1 MQVDIMNTLN
11 VLRRCALAVLFAG
24 LPLLV
29 QAGAIEDL
37 QAFLNETQ
45 SFQAQF
51 RQTISNRQGV
61 QAQES
66 FGVLSIVRPGKLR
79 WEVSKPHPQLVVGN
93 NEKVWVYD
101 PELEQVTIR
110 RNDLNSGD
118 SPAALLAGRSA
129 LEKNFT
135 LSEDGESDGLHW
147 VEAVPRA
154 SDSNF
159 EKIRIGLAGKTLRA
173 MALHDNFGQVTRI
186 YFSKAERNP
195 KLPASLFTFTPPA
208 GADVIGE

>member
-1 MQVDIMNTLN
+1 MNKTPSLGRLALGTL
-11 VLRRCALAVLFAG
+11 LIFSPLLALAGPVE
-24 LPLLV
+24 
-29 QAGAIEDL
+29 QL

-66 FGVLSIVRPGKLR
+66 WGVLSVVRPGKLR
-79 WEVSKPHPQLVVGN
+79 WEVSKPYPQLVVGN

-101 PELEQVTIR
+101 PELAQVTIR
-110 RNDLNSGD
+110 QNDLNSGD
-118 SPAALLAGRSA
+118 SPAALLAGRTA

-135 LSEDGESDGLHW
+135 LREDGESDGLNW
-147 VEAVPRA
+147 VEAVPKA

-159 EKIRIGLAGKTLRA
+159 EKIRIGLGGKELRV

-186 YFSKAERNP
+186 YFSKHERNP
-195 KLPASLFTFTPPA
+195 KLPASLFTFTPPP